1 MYQMNYL
8 PLVIIFCFFKYTEGF
23 TDPLLKHYKR
33 HFFQFKYLPKSWVV
47 YVDSI
52 IKEALI
58 NVKFINY
65 QNNYLDINT
74 FVDIHLKFHQVE
86 MSKCYKDDS
95 HCLPNLTD
103 FPQSNSYRETIYV
116 SELVESLCFDSL
128 EKYLPRVKKPVAP
141 FSEGLLLNTWIF
153 NLDPNL
159 GLNVTILHI
168 DIAKVFGYCL
178 RGKFLIKNF
187 IRKEL
192 YNPIISYC
200 GRHPTFNYYSL
211 SRKISLSAQFY
222 MDVTVE
228 ISLLYSIMSANV
240 IVNRAVENI
249 KHHSN

>member
-1 MYQMNYL
+1 M
-8 PLVIIFCFFKYTEGF
+8 
-23 TDPLLKHYKR
+23 
-33 HFFQFKYLPKSWVV
+33 

-58 NVKFINY
+58 NVKFISY
-65 QNNYLDINT
+65 QDNYLDMNS

-86 MSKCYKDDS
+86 MNKCYKDDS
-95 HCLPNLTD
+95 QCLPNSTD

-116 SELVESLCFDSL
+116 SELVGSLCFDSL

-153 NLDPNL
+153 HLDRYL

-168 DIAKVFGYCL
+168 DIAKVFGSCL

-187 IRKEL
+187 IRKDL
-192 YNPIISYC
+192 YYSIFSYC
-200 GRHPTFNYYSL
+200 GRHPTFNHYSS
-211 SRKISLSAQFY
+211 SREISLSVQFF

-228 ISLLYSIMSANV
+228 ISLLYSIMSANA
-240 IVNRAVENI
+240 IVNRTVV
-249 KHHSN
+249 KHQSSFKLV